1 MKTLKQLLEKAPP
14 KGYEPKSK
22 DEKRFVDK
30 HVVAKTADANGN
42 KDDVFKATNV
52 KAVDRNQEG
61 HGYNPGDDEAVYE
74 QAEIVEK
81 TLTAAEKS
89 KREEVA
95 KAIERENPGID
106 KSKKMA
112 IATATAKRVAEE
124 SEHDLIEGEI
134 AHAQYQKYHS
144 ETKKMLDNIGKGL
157 DMHHKN
163 ITSKAGYNGGVP
175 HWGHVEDIKSYHRQ
189 LQDLH
194 DRVLQQGEYSKPA
207 QLKKEGTELT
217 GREVLGEEEYDRIR
231 DLYGKSA
238 ARSMSYSRWN
248 KHHPDYGKTSSQTKP
263 ASSSSDPSKIYHK
276 VPFAQK
282 DDAKKEGM
290 KWDSGAKKWYHS
302 SAAASSSSKF
312 RKEEAEHDEEN
323 QIVEFINSFYEQLDA
338 DNQRLFEELA
348 AEQDIEQI
356 LEMIDQVLAED

>member
-14 KGYEPKSK
+14 KGYEPKPK

-74 QAEIVEK
+74 QADITEK
-81 TLTAAEKS
+81 TLTSAEKS
-89 KREEVA
+89 KREQVA
-95 KAIERENPGID
+95 QAIERDNPGMG

-124 SEHDLIEGEI
+124 AEP
-134 AHAQYQKYHS
+134 
-144 ETKKMLDNIGKGL
+144 LD
-157 DMHHKN
+157 
-163 ITSKAGYNGGVP
+163 
-175 HWGHVEDIKSYHRQ
+175 
-189 LQDLH
+189 
-194 DRVLQQGEYSKPA
+194 
-207 QLKKEGTELT
+207 
-217 GREVLGEEEYDRIR
+217 EEEYDRIR

-238 ARSMSYSRWN
+238 ARSMAYSRWS
-248 KHHPDYGKTSSQTKP
+248 KHHPSYGKTSSQTKP
-263 ASSSSDPSKIYHK
+263 ASSSSDSSKIYHK

-290 KWDSGAKKWYHS
+290 RWDSGAKKWYHS

-338 DNQRLFEELA
+338 DNQKIFEELA
-348 AEQDIEQI
+348 SEQDIPQI
-356 LEMIDQVLAED
+356 LEMIEEVLSGEENG